1 MSELIDR
8 RTQIGAGVAVVVGV
22 LALLGIEYREEPSM
36 RGIDFLFALVDI
48 VPIVLVSVGVVLLI
62 KVSAQQRE
70 QTLSVVRDL
79 EVARLQGQRW
89 RTEARTLLKGL
100 GDAIDEQ
107 FKLWNLTEAEREV
120 ALLLLKGLSL
130 KEIAQVRSTSERT
143 DPRAGT
149 GTLCEGRPDRQ
160 GCALGVLPRGFDG
173 ADRPDRR
180 ALAHGRSRAEAILL
194 SAVDTRPARMGRRSS
209 DRIVEALS
217 AKTGSHGRSRRARS
231 TVVRR

>member
-22 LALLGIEYREEPSM
+22 LALLGIEYREEPEM

-89 RTEARTLLKGL
+89 RTDARTLLKGL

-143 DPRAGT
+143 IRA
-149 GTLCEGRPDRQ
+149 Q
-160 GCALGVLPRGFDG
+160 A
-173 ADRPDRR
+173 R
-180 ALAHGRSRAEAILL
+180 ALYSKAGLTGRA
-194 SAVDTRPARMGRRSS
+194 
-209 DRIVEALS
+209 ALS
-217 AKTGSHGRSRRARS
+217 AFFLEDLMAPIGPIDAP
-231 TVVRR
+231 